1 MPVSPSQKSGQ
12 EAAQRPYSAVQSLQ
26 LSVFAGVLVTLEPL
40 PFANAEGPLQL
51 LSTGQQPAHH
61 TQAAHHQAEAQA
73 VIGQPSS
80 GHSPAKP
87 AAAPG
92 KTSLVSLLNPSKHF
106 ERYTLHCQQ
115 RFCSPATA
123 SWLERNIYTDIKP
136 VQYIMLSYI

>member
-1 MPVSPSQKSGQ
+1 MYVSPSSNSGQ
-12 EAAQRPYSAVQSLQ
+12 EAAQVPYSAVQSLQ
-26 LSVFAGVLVTLEPL
+26 VSAFAGVLVTLEPL

-87 AAAPG
+87 SAAPG
-92 KTSLVSLLNPSKHF
+92 KTSLVVFLKHSKRF
-106 ERYTLHCQQ
+106 ERYKLLFLQPCENQQ
-115 RFCSPATA
+115 QPNAIFHSGLTKRLCNT
-123 SWLERNIYTDIKP
+123 
-136 VQYIMLSYI
+136 

>member
-1 MPVSPSQKSGQ
+1 M
-12 EAAQRPYSAVQSLQ
+12 SLQ
-26 LSVFAGVLVTLEPL
+26 ASSLVKKQLKGHTQQRNHCKCLFAGVLVTLEPL

-61 TQAAHHQAEAQA
+61 TQPAHHQPEAQA

-92 KTSLVSLLNPSKHF
+92 KSSLVVLLKHSKQD
-106 ERYTLHCQQ
+106 ERYTWLFLQPCEIQQ
-115 RFCSPATA
+115 QPAGIFHSRLTVH
-123 SWLERNIYTDIKP
+123 LCNT
-136 VQYIMLSYI
+136 